1 MSDGNREDDAFLGG
15 WSDGQLV
22 SLFFAPSLEWKI
34 YLYNNIIL
42 YIDKS
47 FILPFWG
54 VAYLKLT
61 I

>member
-22 SLFFAPSLEWKI
+22 SLFFAPSLEWKFI
-34 YLYNNIIL
+34 YIIIFIL

-47 FILPFWG
+47 FIFPFCG
-54 VAYLKLT
+54 VVHLKLT
-61 I
+61 N

>member
-22 SLFFAPSLEWKI
+22 SLFFAPHLNGKFI
-34 YLYNNIIL
+34 YIIIFIL

-47 FILPFWG
+47 FILPF
-54 VAYLKLT
+54 
-61 I
+61 

>member
-1 MSDGNREDDAFLGG
+1 MSVRNREDDAFLGG

-47 FILPFWG
+47 FILPF
-54 VAYLKLT
+54 
-61 I
+61 

>member
-34 YLYNNIIL
+34 YLYNNIIY
-42 YIDKS
+42 YI
-47 FILPFWG
+47 
-54 VAYLKLT
+54 
-61 I
+61 